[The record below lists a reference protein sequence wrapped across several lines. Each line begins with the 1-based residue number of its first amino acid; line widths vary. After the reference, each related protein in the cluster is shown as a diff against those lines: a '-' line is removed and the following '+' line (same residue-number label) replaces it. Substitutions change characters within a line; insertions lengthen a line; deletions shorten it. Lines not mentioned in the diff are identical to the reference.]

1 MAAEEARRVQSSA
14 ELSVGDEI
22 EAWHNGKLFHRGR
35 VNQTVASMDL
45 FWIVDSRTGA
55 RRLIDVEALVILR
68 TSGPAETSPHGTA
81 TAGSGMSGTA
91 AAPVGSAAGTA
102 PVGSAAGTA
111 TAGIALAGSG
121 SAKAG
126 SGARARPTS
135 HVPLFQAPSLAL

>member
-14 ELSVGDEI
+14 ELSVGDEV

-68 TSGPAETSPHGTA
+68 TPGPAETSAHGTT
-81 TAGSGMSGTA
+81 TAGSGMS
-91 AAPVGSAAGTA
+91 
-102 PVGSAAGTA
+102 GSAAGTA
-111 TAGIALAGSG
+111 TAGIAVTGSG

>member
-1 MAAEEARRVQSSA
+1 MAAGEARRVHSSA

-45 FWIVDSRTGA
+45 FWILDSRTGA

-68 TSGPAETSPHGTA
+68 ASAPAVASAHGAETGGSAVTASTSAQAGPAAS
-81 TAGSGMSGTA
+81 
-91 AAPVGSAAGTA
+91 
-102 PVGSAAGTA
+102 
-111 TAGIALAGSG
+111 
-121 SAKAG
+121 
-126 SGARARPTS
+126 ARPTS

>member
-1 MAAEEARRVQSSA
+1 MAAEEARRVRSSS

-45 FWIVDSRTGA
+45 FWIVDSSTGA

-68 TSGPAETSPHGTA
+68 ASAPAEPSPHGPAMTGTVMTSAVTGSA
-81 TAGSGMSGTA
+81 TAETA
-91 AAPVGSAAGTA
+91 VT
-102 PVGSAAGTA
+102 
-111 TAGIALAGSG
+111 GSG

-126 SGARARPTS
+126 AGARTPPAS
-135 HVPLFQAPSLAL
+135 HLPLFQAPSLAL